1 MLPGLVSSDSDLVAE
16 LLGQAF
22 PPDAARADPR
32 PRWAT
37 TSSTP

>member
-22 PPDAARADPR
+22 PPDDPERSRAEEGDDLER
-32 PRWAT
+32 AL
-37 TSSTP
+37 

>member
-22 PPDAARADPR
+22 PPEDPERGPR
-32 PRWAT
+32 PRWPT
-37 TSSTP
+37 TSSTR